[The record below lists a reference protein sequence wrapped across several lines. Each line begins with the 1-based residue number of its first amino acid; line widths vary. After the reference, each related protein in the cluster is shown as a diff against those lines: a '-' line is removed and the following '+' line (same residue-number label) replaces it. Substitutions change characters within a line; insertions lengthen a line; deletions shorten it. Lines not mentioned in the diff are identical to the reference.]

1 MPRMAG
7 DRDVFRAPNGTHDV
21 LAPESDRWQAF
32 VAAFAVRARRA
43 GFGLLVTP
51 IFEHVEVVQKLGA
64 STDAVRKEMYDFDD
78 KGGRRLALRADGTAS
93 VARSFAQHQ
102 PVTPW
107 KVWYVAPNFRYERPQ
122 KGRYRQHWQVGVEV
136 LGVDDATVDVE
147 VMALAHDFYRDDLG
161 LRQLRLLVN
170 SMGDAETRARY
181 REVLLAHWRAHA
193 SLLGAEMERAEA
205 NPLRILD
212 SKRDDWQ
219 EMIET
224 APQIGDHLTDRAADD
239 FETVQAGLRSL
250 GISFEIAPRL
260 VRGLDY
266 YTGTTFEF
274 QSDALDAAQNAIGGG
289 GRYDGLVEQMG
300 GKPTPGIGFGIGIER
315 VLIVCDAEGVFAGPP
330 AGLDVFV
337 VDTVGGIA
345 SMPLLAELRAAGLS
359 ADRAYGNR
367 SMKKQWGVADRL
379 GARWGVMLAPRE
391 IAEGKVVVRDMT
403 SGEQVAV
410 KWDEV
415 AAWLTREETSAR

>member
-1 MPRMAG
+1 MAG
-7 DRDVFRAPNGTHDV
+7 DRDVFRAPTGTHDV
-21 LAPESDRWQAF
+21 LPPESDRWQTF
-32 VAAFAVRARRA
+32 VAAFATRARRA

-51 IFEHVEVVQKLGA
+51 MFEHVEVVQKLG
-64 STDAVRKEMYDFDD
+64 STTDAVRKEMYDFAD
-78 KGGRRLALRADGTAS
+78 KGGRQLALRADGTAS
-93 VARSFAQHQ
+93 VARAFAQHQ
-102 PVTPW
+102 PLTPW

-147 VMALAHDFYRDDLG
+147 VMALARDFYRDDLG
-161 LRQLRLLVN
+161 LRRLRLLVN
-170 SMGDAETRARY
+170 SMGDAQSRTRY
-181 REVLLAHWRAHA
+181 RDVLLRHWRAHD
-193 SLLGAEMERAEA
+193 SLLGDEIGRAEA

-224 APQIGDHLTDRAADD
+224 APQIGDYLTDTAATD
-239 FETVQAGLRSL
+239 FEVVQAGLRTL
-250 GISFEIAPRL
+250 GIDFEIAPRL

-289 GRYDGLVEQMG
+289 GRYDGLVEQLG

-315 VLIVCDAEGVFAGPP
+315 ALIVCQAEGVFGPP
-330 AGLDVFV
+330 PTSVDVFV
-337 VDTVGGIA
+337 IDTVGGLA
-345 SMPLLAELRAAGLS
+345 SLPLLAELRAAGFA

-367 SMKKQWGVADRL
+367 SMKKQWGAADRV

-391 IAEGKVVVRDMT
+391 SADGNVVVKDLL
-403 SGEQVAV
+403 SGEQADV
-410 KWDEV
+410 KRDEV
-415 AAWLTREETSAR
+415 AAWLQMREDATST

>member
-1 MPRMAG
+1 MPG

-21 LAPESDRWQAF
+21 LPPESDRWQLL
-32 VAAFAVRARRA
+32 VAAFATRARLA

-51 IFEHVEVVQKLGA
+51 IFEHIEVVQKLGS
-64 STDAVRKEMYDFDD
+64 STDAVRKEMYDFPD
-78 KGGRRLALRADGTAS
+78 KGGRHLALRADGTAS

-122 KGRYRQHWQVGVEV
+122 RGRYRQHWQVGVEV
-136 LGVDDATVDVE
+136 LGVDDPAVDVE
-147 VMALAHDFYRDDLG
+147 VIALANGFARDDLG
-161 LRQLRLLVN
+161 LARLRVLVN
-170 SMGDAETRARY
+170 SMGDAPTRARY
-181 REVLLAHWRAHA
+181 RDVLVAYWRAHA
-193 SLLGAEMERAEA
+193 AVLGAEMDRAEA

-212 SKRDDWQ
+212 SKRPDWQ
-219 EMIET
+219 DMIDA
-224 APQIGDHLTDRAADD
+224 APQIGDHLTDQAAAD
-239 FETVQAGLRSL
+239 FEMVQNGLRAL
-250 GISFEIAPRL
+250 GIDFEIAPRL

-315 VLIVCDAEGVFAGPP
+315 VLIACDAESVFAAAPP
-330 AGLDVFV
+330 AVDVFV
-337 VDTVGGIA
+337 IDIVGGIECLT
-345 SMPLLAELRAAGLS
+345 LLGELRAAGFS

-367 SMKKQWGVADRL
+367 SAKKQWGVADRL
-379 GARWGVMLAPRE
+379 GARWGVMIGPRE
-391 IAEGKVVVRDMT
+391 LAEGKVAVKDLQ
-403 SGEQVAV
+403 SGEQQDVPRA
-410 KWDEV
+410 EV
-415 AAWLTREETSAR
+415 SAWLRMRKDESV